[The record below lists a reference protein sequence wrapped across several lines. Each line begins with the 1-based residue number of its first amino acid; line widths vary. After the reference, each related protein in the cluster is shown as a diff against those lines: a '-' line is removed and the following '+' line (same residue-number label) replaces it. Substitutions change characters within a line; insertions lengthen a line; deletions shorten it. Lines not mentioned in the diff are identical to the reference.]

1 MRKAVWIV
9 VISCFFFGCGSKPVK
24 EKREKPVVSEEKE
37 ADRYETADSEDSDES
52 QDPQKGYFDPLR
64 DIKEIKKERE
74 EDLEKKKELVDEID
88 NQE

>member
-1 MRKAVWIV
+1 MWKAVLIV
-9 VISCFFFGCGSKPVK
+9 LIGCFVFGCGSKAVK
-24 EKREKPVVSEEKE
+24 ENREKPVASEEK
-37 ADRYETADSEDSDES
+37 DPDPYETADSEDSEEA

-64 DIKEIKKERE
+64 DMKDIKKERE